1 MKLRNWVKWLL
12 LDMVFIDTVLIAIY
26 LYMIRLI
33 EIGGV

>member
-12 LDMVFIDTVLIAIY
+12 LDMVVIDTLLITIY

>member
-12 LDMVFIDTVLIAIY
+12 LDMVVIDTLLISIY

>member
-12 LDMVFIDTVLIAIY
+12 LDMVFIDTLLITIY

>member
-12 LDMVFIDTVLIAIY
+12 FNMLVIDTLLIAIY

>member
-12 LDMVFIDTVLIAIY
+12 LDMVFIDTLLIAIY